1 MVIAGCREPHVIKH
15 HWLPLVLHSS
25 FILFDSF
32 NVGYRLN
39 LEAKPAIL
47 QWTCGSL
54 SFCKFVHLGVTSA
67 MKSRLES
74 DSNLCEINLEEAT
87 VTPGKDILAMLTL
100 NARCIRDFFI

>member
-1 MVIAGCREPHVIKH
+1 
-15 HWLPLVLHSS
+15 
-25 FILFDSF
+25 
-32 NVGYRLN
+32 
-39 LEAKPAIL
+39 
-47 QWTCGSL
+47 
-54 SFCKFVHLGVTSA
+54 